1 VSVESQHP
9 LFPGYVFCRFD
20 ANKRLPILTTSGV
33 ISVLGFGNE
42 PAPIPDEEIEAVS
55 AALCS
60 GLPAVPCAYLR
71 EGQRVRVTLLTEHIL
86 FLPAEPGR
94 VCMNPEQAE
103 RRELWHFRRGAFI
116 GVRIVVIFQGDAARC
131 AAISDLGVIPFC
143 LGTKG
148 ELDAGLSDT
157 KTTRKSMV

>member
-1 VSVESQHP
+1 MTWCIRQISNFESC
-9 LFPGYVFCRFD
+9 G
-20 ANKRLPILTTSGV
+20 
-33 ISVLGFGNE
+33 
-42 PAPIPDEEIEAVS
+42 
-55 AALCS
+55 
-60 GLPAVPCAYLR
+60 
-71 EGQRVRVTLLTEHIL
+71 VRVSHSEPKQPNSGKPWKCRYVEYQMGESPLTEPIL
-86 FLPAEPGR
+86 FLPAKPGR
-94 VCMNPEQAE
+94 ACMNPEQAE

-116 GVRIVVIFQGDAARC
+116 GVRIIVIFQGDAARC